1 VRRRGFHRGFTLIE
15 MLTVIVLLSIM
26 AGLILPRMAGRAH
39 DPGRSAAEGARDL
52 LSAAGQRAA
61 LTSQPL
67 MVAYSDGVLEVRTPV
82 TGERAEWQ
90 GSRERWGTDPYAPIV
105 RFEGSELV
113 EALADGVR
121 LGSGDW
127 TVEFARAERR
137 PDLEL
142 RIRGMGERLWTVR
155 LASGALL
162 ATMTDDADAIGP
174 LEPVDLDASGGRY
187 DAW

>member
-1 VRRRGFHRGFTLIE
+1 
-15 MLTVIVLLSIM
+15 MLTVVVLLSVM
-26 AGLILPRMAGRAH
+26 AGLILPRMVGSAR
-39 DPGRSAAEGARDL
+39 DPGRTAAEAARDL
-52 LSAAGQRAA
+52 LSAAGQRSA

-67 MVAYSDGVLEVRTPV
+67 MVAYADGVLEVRTPV
-82 TGERAEWQ
+82 TGERAAWQ
-90 GSRERWGTDPYAPIV
+90 GSRERWGTDPYVPIV
-105 RFEGSELV
+105 RFTDAELV

-142 RIRGMGERLWTVR
+142 RIRGEGERAWVVR
-155 LASGALL
+155 LASGAIL
-162 ATMTDDADAIGP
+162 ATLADDANATGA